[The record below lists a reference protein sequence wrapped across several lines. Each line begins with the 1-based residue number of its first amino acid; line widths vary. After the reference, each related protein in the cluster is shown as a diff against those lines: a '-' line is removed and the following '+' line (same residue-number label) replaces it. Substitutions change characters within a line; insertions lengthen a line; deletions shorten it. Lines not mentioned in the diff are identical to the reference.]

1 MAVVINGTTGVTTPT
16 ESVATTIGVG
26 GATPS
31 ASGAGITFPATQSAS
46 TNANTLDDYEEG
58 TFTPTFS
65 SATGSLTSYTSSGRY
80 TKIGNQ
86 VSIFFCVRITT
97 VGTAGG
103 VASIGNFPF
112 TTAAAVAPMSRAA
125 ETLIRETWVTGLAY
139 QGYLSESS
147 VAGGIADFNNGAIAW
162 VNNYGYEGTFVYQ
175 TST

>member
-1 MAVVINGTTGVTTPT
+1 MSAGVSLGSNGQIV
-16 ESVATTIGVG
+16 
-26 GATPS
+26 
-31 ASGAGITFPATQSAS
+31 FPATQSAS
-46 TNANTLDDYEEG
+46 SNANTLDDYEEG
-58 TFTPTFS
+58 TFTPSFG

-86 VSIFFCVRITT
+86 VSVFFCVRITT
-97 VGTAGG
+97 AGTAGG
-103 VASIGNFPF
+103 VGFIGNLPF

-125 ETLIRETWVTGLAY
+125 ETLIRETWVTGVAY

-147 VAGGIADFNNGAIAW
+147 VAGGIADFSNNAIAW